1 MARLCS
7 AGVTLRNQIN
17 VAFPARDRRSDG
29 WIGDAKHQARRSDH
43 NPDAHGVVYALDI
56 DENMGRGRDRNGAM
70 AMRLADELIAYAASG
85 LPGAKRV
92 KYVVYEDR
100 IASGTYRKTWW
111 RWRGKGYGHT
121 GHIHVSFSPAA
132 DKDGGLFPLPILARD
147 EVVRKAW
154 SEALGL

>member
-1 MARLCS
+1 MARLCA

-17 VAFPARDRRSDG
+17 LTFSGRDRRSDG
-29 WIGDAKHQARRSDH
+29 WIGDAKHQIRRSDH
-43 NPDAHGVVYALDI
+43 NPDKFGVVYALDI
-56 DENMGRGRDRNGAM
+56 DENMGRGRERNGAT

-111 RWRGKGYGHT
+111 RWRGRGYGHT
-121 GHIHVSFSPAA
+121 GHIHVSFTPAA